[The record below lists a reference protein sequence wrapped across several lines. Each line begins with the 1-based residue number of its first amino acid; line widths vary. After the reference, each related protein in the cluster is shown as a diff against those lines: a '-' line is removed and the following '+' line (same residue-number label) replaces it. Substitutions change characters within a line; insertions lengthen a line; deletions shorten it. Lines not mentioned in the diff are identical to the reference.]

1 MLGKSA
7 TSAPWRYNAA
17 LKAPKCLSSVE
28 NGAPGDQA
36 RLGGKVGW
44 PYVGLMSFFHLG
56 RRCAVFG
63 ARCYAIFSARCY
75 VVSGAKCYAILGAIC
90 YLVIDSVMRFL
101 MLGVMRFFGLGVM
114 CF

>member
-44 PYVGLMSFFHLG
+44 PYVGLTSFFHLG
-56 RRCAVFG
+56 PGGVNDK
-63 ARCYAIFSARCY
+63 ISN
-75 VVSGAKCYAILGAIC
+75 K
-90 YLVIDSVMRFL
+90 MRFIH
-101 MLGVMRFFGLGVM
+101 MLCLEFSISANNYTI
-114 CF
+114 